1 MRIHVEGDP
10 GRAADVHW
18 RGIVL
23 TNFDGKRWFTPAHD
37 QVVLSPNPDGE
48 FRFVGL
54 PLPRGDFYP
63 LRYTVL
69 MEPIA
74 TDAIFV
80 APPAGSS
87 ARAIHGTNPTVLARR
102 TRMAIC
108 CSTDRLALQ
117 SFPQRHENP
126 LRRPFDARRDS
137 ARPSCAKPARAYPDA
152 ISGSLPAA
160 SRRSIR
166 ASRNSPRKSPKTRTT
181 NTTEPRTSS
190 AT

>member
-1 MRIHVEGDP
+1 MIFFLIPRFTTGYLSALNLQPSLMTGFSDNVTLGEIGEIKTKHRRGDAHP
-10 GRAADVHW
+10 RRRRSRARAEVHW

-23 TNFDGKRWFTPAHD
+23 TNFDGQRWFTPAHD

-80 APPAGSS
+80 APRAGNS
-87 ARAIHGTNPTVLARR
+87 ARTLHATNPTA
-102 TRMAIC
+102 
-108 CSTDRLALQ
+108 
-117 SFPQRHENP
+117 
-126 LRRPFDARRDS
+126 
-137 ARPSCAKPARAYPDA
+137 PARLHSMATCLVDHT
-152 ISGSLPAA
+152 GSLFNP
-160 SRRSIR
+160 SHNDTKIRYEGFRRS
-166 ASRNSPRKSPKTRTT
+166 P
-181 NTTEPRTSS
+181 
-190 AT
+190 